1 MELQDRDL
9 LLRPPH
15 TADLDAVVVA
25 CSDAEMARFIP
36 MLPNPYTR
44 ADAESWIDRCAEVW
58 KTGEACPFAIVD
70 AGSGELFGAIEVRP
84 ADGTIGYWVAA
95 AARGRGVATRA
106 LRLVCEWRQE
116 RPLRLVTHPRNVASQ
131 RVAEKA
137 GFRCVGKC
145 PHEPVFR
152 DGTAEAVRFELS

>member
-1 MELQDRDL
+1 
-9 LLRPPH
+9 
-15 TADLDAVVVA
+15 
-25 CSDAEMARFIP
+25 

-44 ADAESWIDRCAEVW
+44 ADAESWID
-58 KTGEACPFAIVD
+58 
-70 AGSGELFGAIEVRP
+70 
-84 ADGTIGYWVAA
+84 TIGYWVAA